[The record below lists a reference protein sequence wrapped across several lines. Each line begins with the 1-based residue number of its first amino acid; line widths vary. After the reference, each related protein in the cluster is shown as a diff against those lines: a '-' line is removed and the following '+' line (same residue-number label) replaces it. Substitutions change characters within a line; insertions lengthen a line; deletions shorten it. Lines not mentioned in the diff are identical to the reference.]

1 MLARGLLTTTK
12 SWAPQGEPTVE
23 GETMETI
30 KLKYGVSSFSC
41 RLPDARLLQPEKVPK
56 PPAAETLIRDA
67 LANPVGSLPLN
78 EILKSGEK
86 IAIVTSDITRYTGS
100 EIYLPILIDELNVI
114 GIPDSDIEI
123 IIALGIHR
131 KQSEEEHRKIL
142 GSLYGRIAV
151 YDHECDDLAELV
163 DLGVTDSGISVQ
175 VNRRVVEADRVI
187 VTGTI
192 GFHYFAG
199 FGGGRKGLVPGVA
212 SRQTCMASHFAVF
225 NPPEIGGKHPKA
237 VTGVLDGNPV
247 DRNLLQAACLVKPDF
262 LLNTVLSP
270 DKEILGVFCGD
281 LERAHRSGCE
291 MVRKLYQVEME
302 EPADLA
308 VISCGGEPKDINF
321 IQAQKA
327 LDYGCQA
334 VKEGST
340 IILLAACRDGFGNAT
355 FYDWFRYQELDE
367 FEKALRDDYQ
377 INGQTAHATLS
388 KARRF
393 RVILVSEFTADQT
406 QKMGMEK
413 AIDLGSALD
422 LVLPDLDR
430 KAKVVVIPDG
440 GMVLPV
446 IVKTV

>member
-1 MLARGLLTTTK
+1 MK
-12 SWAPQGEPTVE
+12 
-23 GETMETI
+23 TM
-30 KLKYGVSSFSC
+30 KLKYGVSSFPC
-41 RLPDARLLQPEKVPK
+41 QLPDARILQPESFPE
-56 PPAAETLIRDA
+56 PAAAEQLIREA
-67 LANPVGSLPLN
+67 LSRPIGSLPLGK
-78 EILKSGEK
+78 ILCPGERV
-86 IAIVTSDITRYTGS
+86 AIVTSDITRYSGS
-100 EIYLPILIDELNVI
+100 EIYLPILIAELNAI

-123 IIALGIHR
+123 VIALGIHR
-131 KQSEEEHRKIL
+131 KQTEEEHRKIV
-142 GSLYGRIAV
+142 GSLYGRIAI
-151 YDHECDDLAELV
+151 YDHECDDPDALV

-187 VTGTI
+187 VTGTV

-212 SRQTCMASHFAVF
+212 SRETCMASHFAVF
-225 NPPEIGGKHPKA
+225 NPPEVGGKHPNA

-247 DRNLLQAACLVKPDF
+247 DRNLVQAARLVNPDF

-270 DKEILGVFCGD
+270 EKAILGVFCGD
-281 LERAHRSGCE
+281 LEQAHLAGCE
-291 MVRKLYQVEME
+291 MVRELFQVTLDR
-302 EPADLA
+302 PADLA

-334 VKEGST
+334 VKEGGT

-355 FYDWFRYQELDE
+355 FFDWFRYQDLDE
-367 FEKALRDDYQ
+367 FESALRKNYQ

-393 RVILVSEFTADQT
+393 RVILISEFTAEQT
-406 QKMGMEK
+406 RKMGMEK
-413 AIDLGSALD
+413 AIDLDSALE
-422 LVLPDLDR
+422 LVLSDLD
-430 KAKVVVIPDG
+430 KNAEIVVIPDG

-446 IVKTV
+446 IDS

>member
-1 MLARGLLTTTK
+1 
-12 SWAPQGEPTVE
+12 
-23 GETMETI
+23 MEAI
-30 KLKYGVSSFSC
+30 ELKYGGSSFLC
-41 RLPDARLLQPEKVPK
+41 QLPNARLLQPEQLPK
-56 PPAAETLIRDA
+56 PPAAEPLIRDA
-67 LANPVGSLPLN
+67 LVNPIGSLPLDI
-78 EILKSGEK
+78 ILKSGER
-86 IAIVTSDITRYTGS
+86 IAIVTSDITRYSGS
-100 EIYLPILIDELNVI
+100 EIYLPILVDELNEI
-114 GIPDSDIEI
+114 GIPDGDIEI

-131 KQSEEEHRKIL
+131 QQSEEEHRKIL

-151 YDHECDDLAELV
+151 YDHECDDPDELV
-163 DLGVTDSGISVQ
+163 DLGLTDSGISVQ
-175 VNRRVVEADRVI
+175 VNRRVVQADRVI

-212 SRQTCMASHFAVF
+212 SRETCMASHFAVF
-225 NPPEIGGKHPKA
+225 NPPEVGGKHPRA

-247 DRNLLQAACLVKPDF
+247 DLNLVQAARLVKPDF

-270 DKEILGVFCGD
+270 KKKILGVFCGD
-281 LERAHRSGCE
+281 LEQAHRTGCE
-291 MVRKLYQVEME
+291 MVRKLFQVALD

-334 VKEGST
+334 VKEGGT
-340 IILLAACRDGFGNAT
+340 IILLAACRDGFGNST
-355 FYDWFRYQELDE
+355 FFDWFRYQDLDE
-367 FEKALRDDYQ
+367 FETALRKDYQ

-393 RVILVSEFTADQT
+393 RVFLVSEFAAEQT

-413 AIDLGSALD
+413 ADDLDSALE
-422 LVLPDLDR
+422 LVLPDLDE
-430 KAKVVVIPDG
+430 KAKIVVIPDG

-446 IVKTV
+446 IEKNG